1 VSLITLNFRLGLEI
15 AWTKTEVEMK
25 ILMIGLLLMS
35 GLVMAQGPVTQS
47 QHVTESERRALASQ
61 SPSVRVHKKHPNK
74 DKYIVKENKS
84 TIVATKA
91 YDK

>member
-1 VSLITLNFRLGLEI
+1 
-15 AWTKTEVEMK
+15 MK
-25 ILMIGLLLMS
+25 ILTVGLLLMS
-35 GLVMAQGPVTQS
+35 GLLMAQEPATQS
-47 QHVTESERRALASQ
+47 QHITESERRALASQ

-91 YDK
+91 YDQ